1 MWCLRNLV
9 TTLRIVVGKNPTGD
23 CAPLSPLSP
32 FGLFRG
38 IRDFW
43 LTKPRKLN
51 FRLRGIWLMNPGFAA
66 SERFNVRAGKG
77 NSFPLTRDERSLFTG
92 SELGG
97 HSSLGLG
104 SRRRAVNRLLKKF
117 SLPFRGIHQP
127 FFPNTLFGT
136 ITARRCGNGS
146 PITYHIIEPTGSYDD
161 FTNWFKNLAQY
172 RNGQVG
178 DVNVYKGQYI
188 DNIYYWTSQKPKIF
202 FSSEDLKIL
211 TPAAYE
217 AYERAINSRIAALQA
232 SRPRAD
238 TNMMAKWKREFPV
251 GTRICQSARS
261 SGAPVLIPGIKIK
274 GVLIGYVE
282 AYADTKV
289 KIRAV
294 EHTAINNFKE
304 NTFWIFPNNKW
315 YLCE

>member
-1 MWCLRNLV
+1 MVSSQFGDYATHCSR
-9 TTLRIVVGKNPTGD
+9 KNFYRGLCP
-23 CAPLSPLSP
+23 PHPPYPP

-127 FFPNTLFGT
+127 FFPNTQKTKGWFRYRLF
-136 ITARRCGNGS
+136 
-146 PITYHIIEPTGSYDD
+146 PI
-161 FTNWFKNLAQY
+161 FLW
-172 RNGQVG
+172 
-178 DVNVYKGQYI
+178 
-188 DNIYYWTSQKPKIF
+188 
-202 FSSEDLKIL
+202 IL
-211 TPAAYE
+211 
-217 AYERAINSRIAALQA
+217 N
-232 SRPRAD
+232 
-238 TNMMAKWKREFPV
+238 
-251 GTRICQSARS
+251 
-261 SGAPVLIPGIKIK
+261 
-274 GVLIGYVE
+274 
-282 AYADTKV
+282 
-289 KIRAV
+289 
-294 EHTAINNFKE
+294 
-304 NTFWIFPNNKW
+304 PN
-315 YLCE
+315 